1 MQHRITT
8 TTTTTT
14 TAALAI
20 ALCSASLT
28 AHASSWGDN
37 LRSQASQLG
46 AGSAPASESS
56 AGSSALGGLLG
67 QSSGTGGLLSSL
79 GVPAA
84 GTASNAAGVITYCVK
99 NNYITANKAK
109 AEQMK
114 DQLLGKIGLP
124 KKEEPKDEGYLGGL
138 AGKITGSN
146 GQTFS
151 MDQLKGNLKEK
162 ACDFVLDNATSLL

>member
-1 MQHRITT
+1 MKHWTMS
-8 TTTTTT
+8 
-14 TAALAI
+14 AALA
-20 ALCSASLT
+20 ATVCGATFST
-28 AHASSWGDN
+28 HAASWGDS
-37 LRSQASQLG
+37 LREQAAQQG
-46 AGSAPASESS
+46 IGSS
-56 AGSSALGGLLG
+56 ASTPSNSGSTALGGLLG
-67 QSSGTGGLLSSL
+67 NSDATAGLLTSL

-114 DQLLGKIGLP
+114 DQLLGKIGLQ

-151 MDQLKGNLKEK
+151 MDKLKGNLKEK
-162 ACDFVLDNATSLL
+162 ACDFVLNNATSLL